1 MIQVNDQLNNSKTR
15 LEDCLTEMSRKT
27 VSNFE
32 NSADDSTAA
41 LDAVELKLVTSQ
53 SEIKNMLV
61 HLDHFAAKKFQA
73 NKFAFL
79 AKLKK
84 TDDLNLM
91 HYHNIVAKLNAML
104 ELDLTNIAAN
114 TNTIQLDTRQEFKNV
129 KDALDTVVK
138 MMIRFQ
144 NDLDSVSEVIL
155 AGTFITWGYAHFYT
169 HLLPVQWLAFEK
181 KIFFD
186 VLIKIISQS
195 C

>member
-41 LDAVELKLVTSQ
+41 LDAVELKLTHSQ

-79 AKLKK
+79 AKLKQS
-84 TDDLNLM
+84 DELNLM
-91 HYHNIVAKLNAML
+91 HYNNIVLKLNAML
-104 ELDLTNIAAN
+104 ELDLTNIAKN
-114 TNTIQLDTRQEFKNV
+114 TNTIQVDTRQEFRAV
-129 KDALDTVVK
+129 KDVLDTVVK
-138 MMIRFQ
+138 KMVKFQ
-144 NDLDSVSEVIL
+144 NDLDNVSEVI
-155 AGTFITWGYAHFYT
+155 
-169 HLLPVQWLAFEK
+169 
-181 KIFFD
+181 
-186 VLIKIISQS
+186 
-195 C
+195 